1 MGRGLSKPNDWT
13 PEEYAEYKR
22 TAEGNA
28 ELTEPEVEDVPEYSE
43 GDLSRDAAEEEF
55 RKDEDEEARAQMSPE
70 ERRQLAEMGN
80 YTRLEFRG
88 EKLDDLITLNVF
100 VKDLGAE
107 RERLL
112 MTLERPGYNFGTLRS
127 LRIRY
132 GGVYNHSQETARQIQ
147 RLEREEGFF
156 IEEIRFFLP

>member
-1 MGRGLSKPNDWT
+1 MT

-28 ELTEPEVEDVPEYSE
+28 ELTEPDIEDVPTESE
-43 GDLSRDAAEEEF
+43 AQMSYEAAVEEQM
-55 RKDEDEEARAQMSPE
+55 KDEEEEARAQMSPE

-88 EKLDDLITLNVF
+88 EKLDGRIILNVF

-112 MTLERPGYNFGTLRS
+112 MTMEHPGYNFGTLRS

-132 GGVYNHSQETARQIQ
+132 GGVYNHSHETARQIQ
-147 RLEREEGFF
+147 RLEREEGFL